1 MTEKFYS
8 DLITL
13 VVTFFVFML
22 LIFFIVITLAVRY
35 RKRKKENETLRVE
48 FSEQL
53 LKSQLEI
60 QEQTLQYISRELHDN
75 IGQVA
80 SLIKIN
86 LNTLQ
91 GSNTEVLE
99 TKINNT
105 RELARQLITDLKI
118 LSSSL
123 NGDKMNKV
131 GLLKALQNEAEKINK
146 TGVFTAKF
154 EQQGDIPP
162 INDEKAIILYRM
174 VQELLNNAL
183 KHSEAKEITIHANLE
198 GNNTFILTISDD
210 GKGFDVAEKLE
221 DIDDHGNGLLNLQK
235 RAKVING
242 SIVFQSAAGKG
253 STTIITTAL

>member
-13 VVTFFVFML
+13 VVTFFIFML

-35 RKRKKENETLRVE
+35 RRRKKENETLRVQ

-60 QEQTLQYISRELHDN
+60 QEQTLQHVSRELHDN

-91 GSNTEVLE
+91 VGDTVVLQ
-99 TKINNT
+99 TKINYT
-105 RELARQLITDLKI
+105 KELVKQLITDIKL

-131 GLLKALQNEAEKINK
+131 GLLKALQNEVEKINK
-146 TGVFTAKF
+146 TEVFTAKF
-154 EQQGDIPP
+154 VQQGNIPP
-162 INDEKAIILYRM
+162 IHDEKAIILYRM

-183 KHSEAKEITIHANLE
+183 KHSEAKEITIHANLD
-198 GNNTFILTISDD
+198 GNNKFILTISDN
-210 GKGFDVAEKLE
+210 GKGFNVAEKLK
-221 DIDDHGNGLLNLQK
+221 DMDDTGNGLLNLQK
-235 RAKVING
+235 RAGVINA
-242 SIVFQSAAGKG
+242 SIVFLSAPG
-253 STTIITTAL
+253 SGTTTIITTMI

>member
-22 LIFFIVITLAVRY
+22 LIFFIVITLAVNY
-35 RKRKKENETLRVE
+35 RKRKRENETLRVQ

-60 QEQTLQYISRELHDN
+60 QEQTLQYVSRELHDN

-91 GSNTEVLE
+91 PANPDAFD

-105 RELARQLITDLKI
+105 KDLVKQLITDLKI
-118 LSSSL
+118 LSSGL

-131 GLLKALQNEAEKINK
+131 GLLKALQNEADRINK
-146 TGVFTAKF
+146 TGVFAARF
-154 EQQGDIPP
+154 VQQGDVPAIHG
-162 INDEKAIILYRM
+162 DQAIILYRM

-183 KHSEAKEITIHANLE
+183 KHSEAKEITIHANLDR
-198 GNNTFILTISDD
+198 NNRFILTISDD
-210 GKGFDVAEKLE
+210 GKGFDVAEKLK
-221 DIDDHGNGLLNLQK
+221 DMDDTGNGLLNLQE
-235 RAKVING
+235 RAKVINA
-242 SIVFQSAAGKG
+242 SIEFQSLPGKG
-253 STTIITTAL
+253 STTIITTNI

>member
-1 MTEKFYS
+1 MTEKFYT

-22 LIFFIVITLAVRY
+22 LIFFIVITFAVRY
-35 RKRKKENETLRVE
+35 RKRKKENETLRIQ

-60 QEQTLQYISRELHDN
+60 QEQTLQYVSRELHDN

-91 GSNTEVLE
+91 IDNTGLLE
-99 TKINNT
+99 TKIINT
-105 RELARQLITDLKI
+105 KELVKQLITDLKI

-131 GLLKALQNEAEKINK
+131 GLIKALQNEAEKINK
-146 TGVFTAKF
+146 TGVFTARF
-154 EQQGDIPP
+154 VQQGDIPA
-162 INDEKAIILYRM
+162 IHDEKAIIIYRM

-183 KHSEAKEITIHANLE
+183 KHSEAKEITIHANLDS
-198 GNNTFILTISDD
+198 NNRFILTISDN
-210 GKGFDVAEKLE
+210 GKGFDVAEKLK
-221 DIDDHGNGLLNLQK
+221 DMDDDGNGLLNLQK

-242 SIVFQSAAGKG
+242 SIVFQSAPGKG
-253 STTIITTAL
+253 STTIITTVL